1 MPVQHDTIAPH
12 NSHHIAASAEI
23 KESDAEYLAKHNIRA
38 LMADMVQEIVIA
50 KPVSPVQFMID
61 YLAVGSSLCQQ
72 DKYGLSMMVASDDGL
87 QTYLKKILAQLKTW
101 LEEG

>member
-38 LMADMVQEIVIA
+38 HGGHGPGDRRREARL
-50 KPVSPVQFMID
+50 SWC
-61 YLAVGSSLCQQ
+61 SS
-72 DKYGLSMMVASDDGL
+72 
-87 QTYLKKILAQLKTW
+87 
-101 LEEG
+101 